1 MTHRMGGKSQLL
13 LQLSLQATLTL
24 TQALTLTLGRRL
36 LGSRCLHTYNTVAR
50 SNGTRHKDKDK
61 DKDRHRHCHHHRGC
75 ASSLRLPQQRECVP
89 VAVEQ
94 LPVCRLQGRP
104 LSQRAVQLLAVADL
118 TRGNRTGGER
128 ERERLRRSGG
138 QGGVTYPTSC
148 SA

>member
-24 TQALTLTLGRRL
+24 TQAQALALALGRRL
-36 LGSRCLHTYNTVAR
+36 LGSRCLHTYNIVAR

-61 DKDRHRHCHHHRGC
+61 DQHRHRHRGC
-75 ASSLRLPQQRECVP
+75 ASLRLPQQRECVP

-118 TRGNRTGGER
+118 AQERGIER
-128 ERERLRRSGG
+128 FSRSGG
-138 QGGVTYPTSC
+138 QGGATYPTSC

>member
-13 LQLSLQATLTL
+13 LQLSLQATLT
-24 TQALTLTLGRRL
+24 QALALALTLGRRL

-61 DKDRHRHCHHHRGC
+61 DQHRHHHRHRGC

-118 TRGNRTGGER
+118 AQERGIER
-128 ERERLRRSGG
+128 FSRSGG
-138 QGGVTYPTSC
+138 QGGATYPTSC

>member
-13 LQLSLQATLTL
+13 LQLSLQATLTQAL
-24 TQALTLTLGRRL
+24 ALTLTLGRRL

-61 DKDRHRHCHHHRGC
+61 DQHRHRHRHRGC
-75 ASSLRLPQQRECVP
+75 ASLRLPQQRECVP

-118 TRGNRTGGER
+118 AR
-128 ERERLRRSGG
+128 
-138 QGGVTYPTSC
+138 
-148 SA
+148 

>member
-13 LQLSLQATLTL
+13 LQLSLQATLTQAL
-24 TQALTLTLGRRL
+24 TLTLTLGRRL

-50 SNGTRHKDKDK
+50 SNGTHHKDKDK
-61 DKDRHRHCHHHRGC
+61 DKDKDQHRHRGC
-75 ASSLRLPQQRECVP
+75 ASLRLPQQRECVP

-118 TRGNRTGGER
+118 TR
-128 ERERLRRSGG
+128 
-138 QGGVTYPTSC
+138 
-148 SA
+148 